1 MAPRK
6 IKLTNKR
13 EQWAKSRDATIK
25 GDPLKPNERT
35 MQREVD
41 KVESMV
47 DKMNRDVSREV
58 NKLFSSDL
66 AKESVAMD
74 ASLSSQASILM
85 NALSK
90 KWEKRFNEF
99 AKEFSKGMVGRQL
112 KDTSR
117 DLHNSLEK
125 LSGGLSIDTSTM
137 SQRTKDIAR
146 ASIDQSTSLIKSIQ
160 SDYIDEVREGLMR
173 NIVDSSQNFTSLK
186 ESVNSLLSDRYRV
199 QKNKAKNTTLDQIR
213 KTYQGL
219 ARQRMMDAGVNQ
231 AEWLHRGGS
240 RNPRSYHKYVLNG
253 TIFDLDDPPV
263 INPSTGKKGYPGD
276 EIFCGCGMRPI
287 VRFGGD

>member
-1 MAPRK
+1 MTPRK

-58 NKLFSSDL
+58 NKLFTSDL

-99 AKEFSKGMVGRQL
+99 AKEFSKEMVGRQL

-213 KTYQGL
+213 KTYQGISD
-219 ARQRMMDAGVNQ
+219 QRMRDAGMTKY
-231 AEWLHRGGS
+231 EWVHTGGS
-240 RNPRSYHKYVLNG
+240 KQPRNYHRDFLNG
-253 TIFDLDDPPV
+253 KVFDLNDPPV
-263 INPSTGKKGYPGD
+263 IDLRTKEKGHPGD
-276 EIFCGCGMRPI
+276 AINCKCIKRPVI
-287 VRFGGD
+287 SFGDS

>member
-1 MAPRK
+1 MTTRK

-13 EQWAKSRDATIK
+13 EKWAKSRDATIK

-58 NKLFSSDL
+58 NKLFSSEL

-85 NALSK
+85 NSLSK

-99 AKEFSKGMVGRQL
+99 AKDFSKGMVGRQL

-186 ESVNSLLSDRYRV
+186 ESVNSLLSDRYRI

-213 KTYQGL
+213 KTYQGISD
-219 ARQRMMDAGVNQ
+219 QRMRDAGMTKY
-231 AEWLHRGGS
+231 EWVHTGGS
-240 RNPRSYHKYVLNG
+240 KQPRNYHRDFLNG
-253 TIFDLDDPPV
+253 KVFDLNDPPV
-263 INPSTGKKGYPGD
+263 IDLRTKEKGHPGD
-276 EIFCGCGMRPI
+276 AINCKCIKRPVI
-287 VRFGGD
+287 SFGDS

>member
-1 MAPRK
+1 MATRK

-41 KVESMV
+41 KVEFMV

-85 NALSK
+85 NDLSK

-112 KDTSR
+112 NDTSR

-213 KTYQGL
+213 KTYQGISD
-219 ARQRMMDAGVNQ
+219 QRMRDAGMTKY
-231 AEWLHRGGS
+231 EWVHTGGS
-240 RNPRSYHKYVLNG
+240 KQPRNYHRDFLNG
-253 TIFDLDDPPV
+253 KVFDLNDPPV
-263 INPSTGKKGYPGD
+263 IDLRTKEKGHPGD
-276 EIFCGCGMRPI
+276 AINCKCIKRPVI
-287 VRFGGD
+287 SFGDS

>member
-1 MAPRK
+1 MATRK

-13 EQWAKSRDATIK
+13 ERWAKSRDATIK

-58 NKLFSSDL
+58 NKLFNSDL

-160 SDYIDEVREGLMR
+160 SDYIDEVQEGLMR

-213 KTYQGL
+213 KTYQGISD
-219 ARQRMMDAGVNQ
+219 QRMRDAGMTKY
-231 AEWLHRGGS
+231 EWVHTGGS
-240 RNPRSYHKYVLNG
+240 KQPRNYHRDFLNG
-253 TIFDLDDPPV
+253 KVFDLNDPPV
-263 INPSTGKKGYPGD
+263 IDLRTKEKGHPGD
-276 EIFCGCGMRPI
+276 AINCKCIKRPVI
-287 VRFGGD
+287 SFGDS